1 MERAAI
7 LSRLIAVSTAGPR
20 RDRVRR
26 LGTLCR
32 EVLGADG
39 ASITVDSST
48 ANRVTLAA
56 TDPMAA
62 RLEDLQDVLG
72 EGPCREAYD
81 VSQPVATRVDDDVD
95 PRWPEFSRSA
105 LAAVGPLTIRC
116 FPIHPAGRP
125 VGVLSS
131 YVSDGRTLDE
141 NQSIAQFLADALGVA
156 LLREPPTGDRPD
168 FLDPW
173 SAQSIV
179 HLATGM
185 VADQLEVTTDDA
197 LALLRARAYAT
208 DRPLTTVADYV
219 VARRLHFDS

>member
-156 LLREPPTGDRPD
+156 LLREPPPGT
-168 FLDPW
+168 
-173 SAQSIV
+173 
-179 HLATGM
+179 
-185 VADQLEVTTDDA
+185 
-197 LALLRARAYAT
+197 ART
-208 DRPLTTVADYV
+208 SSTRGPRSPSSTWPPGW
-219 VARRLHFDS
+219 